1 MPNQDVRKEN
11 HIYITLKKSN
21 LLNHLYTTPL
31 LNGTKKKMKQ
41 AIIKNNLPTDIEVLH
56 RKKKLM
62 YIRLTVKKESMVNQK
77 INRKK

>member
-1 MPNQDVRKEN
+1 
-11 HIYITLKKSN
+11 
-21 LLNHLYTTPL
+21 
-31 LNGTKKKMKQ
+31 MKQ